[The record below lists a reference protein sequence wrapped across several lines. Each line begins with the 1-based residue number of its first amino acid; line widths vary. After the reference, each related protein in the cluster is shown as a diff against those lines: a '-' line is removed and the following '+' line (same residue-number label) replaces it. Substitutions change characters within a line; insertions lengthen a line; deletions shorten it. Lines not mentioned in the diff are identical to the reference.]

1 MWNNGS
7 HERDF
12 GSFAATKRKEAKL
25 LRLPHIFGY
34 KLKPNREI
42 WRFLIK
48 NLKKSGYLKTF

>member
-7 HERDF
+7 HETDF
-12 GSFAATKRKEAKL
+12 GSFAATKRKEAKKEAKL

-42 WRFLIK
+42 WRFL
-48 NLKKSGYLKTF
+48 LKI